1 MAREL
6 PQCPQPVDQRTWTAG
21 QARADR
27 RRTTRRAGGGR
38 LVVSLALV
46 LGLLPIAV
54 GPGIDGE
61 ALTWAAKKKDKA
73 KADKPPK
80 PPKKGKGGKKGGS
93 KAPPPPE
100 TPAQPE
106 TPPPP
111 PVILPSAA
119 LRLECE
125 GEGGASKFCEVVRD
139 AALAVASRRYQ
150 ILDKARVEELFAK
163 EPSLRG
169 CRRDDCRTAI
179 AESLSVTRLIDI
191 IVQSPKPRELSASVS
206 VFDLA
211 AKGLSSDTVVQ
222 LTRDER
228 ALRRSI
234 EQAVEL
240 VISTQRLTA
249 PLHLSVK
256 PAGSKV
262 RLVDSRG
269 NTRDLTEAERDG
281 SRELRVFL
289 GTCTVHVEKPGY
301 LAQDASVIVTQA
313 GAQLAVE
320 LKNQPVAVKFE
331 WTPEG
336 TRVKVDGEE
345 VDSRD
350 RVIELSE
357 GPHRVE
363 AFARNASYE
372 STVFPIEVRVGMEPV
387 RIALQ
392 RLTEIRIQAPRGYAV
407 SVDGQLLSA
416 DRLLRRGLFVEAVL
430 PTTPGAHTV
439 TAQSWRGLQL
449 KQRVTAVPRTATDLL
464 LRPPSLVPGAVISS
478 LGLAA
483 ALAGGALFIVGY
495 TQPLCT
501 RPDCEALFKP
511 DIPGGLLVG
520 IGGAA
525 LIVGASWFGWAASHH
540 PRFHSDKSS
549 AGSTAEGAAARLS
562 GRSPTNLWS
571 VRPVVAPTFAGVQSE
586 LRF

>member
-6 PQCPQPVDQRTWTAG
+6 PQCPQPADQRTWTVG
-21 QARADR
+21 R
-27 RRTTRRAGGGR
+27 RRAGQWPGIRRTGWGG
-38 LVVSLALV
+38 LAISLALV
-46 LGLLPIAV
+46 LGLLPAGQGADV
-54 GPGIDGE
+54 GGVWV
-61 ALTWAAKKKDKA
+61 AAAAAKKKDKP
-73 KADKPPK
+73 KKDKPAK
-80 PPKKGKGGKKGGS
+80 GGKKGKGGLKN
-93 KAPPPPE
+93 PPPPE
-100 TPAQPE
+100 TPPQPVVA
-106 TPPPP
+106 PPP
-111 PVILPSAA
+111 PVVLPSAA

-125 GEGGASKFCEVVRD
+125 SDGGPGKLCEVVRE
-139 AALAVASRRYQ
+139 AALQIASRRYQ
-150 ILDKARVEELFAK
+150 VLDKGRVEELFAK

-179 AESLSVTRLIDI
+179 AESLGVTRVIDI

-206 VFDLA
+206 VFDPA
-211 AKGLSSDTVVQ
+211 AKGLSSDTTVQ

-234 EQAVEL
+234 EQAVDL
-240 VISTQRLTA
+240 VITTQRLTA
-249 PLHLSVK
+249 PLRLDIK
-256 PAGSKV
+256 PVGSKV

-281 SRELRVFL
+281 ARELRVFL
-289 GTCTVHVEKPGY
+289 GTCSVHVEKPGY
-301 LAQDASVIVTQA
+301 LAQDSSVIVTQA

-345 VDSRD
+345 VDSKD

-387 RIALQ
+387 RVALQ
-392 RLTEIRIQAPRGYAV
+392 RLTEIRIQAPRGYTV
-407 SVDGQLLSA
+407 SIDGQLIAA
-416 DRLLRRGLFVEAVL
+416 DRLLRRGLTVEGVL
-430 PTTPGAHTV
+430 PTTPGTHTV
-439 TAQSWRGLQL
+439 TARSWRGLQL
-449 KQRVTAVPRTATDLL
+449 QQRVSAVPRTATDIM
-464 LRPPSLVPGAVISS
+464 LRPPALAPGAVIGT

-495 TQPLCT
+495 AQPLCT

-511 DIPGGLLVG
+511 DIPGGVLLGV
-520 IGGAA
+520 GGAA

-540 PRFHSDKSS
+540 PRFHSDQ
-549 AGSTAEGAAARLS
+549 AGTRQQSDRENASRLS
-562 GRSPTNLWS
+562 GRTPTNLWS

>member
-1 MAREL
+1 M
-6 PQCPQPVDQRTWTAG
+6 
-21 QARADR
+21 
-27 RRTTRRAGGGR
+27 
-38 LVVSLALV
+38 SLACALWAV
-46 LGLLPIAV
+46 PQGQGPLPLGPSV
-54 GPGIDGE
+54 S
-61 ALTWAAKKKDKA
+61 WAAKKGAKPKKDKA
-73 KADKPPK
+73 GKVGKPGK
-80 PPKKGKGGKKGGS
+80 PGKGVKAGKGEPKTPPPPDTPPQPIV
-93 KAPPPPE
+93 APPPP
-100 TPAQPE
+100 T
-106 TPPPP
+106 
-111 PVILPSAA
+111 ILPSAA

-125 GEGGASKFCEVVRD
+125 SEGGQSRLCEVVRE
-139 AALAVASRRYQ
+139 AALQVATHRYQ
-150 ILDKARVEELFAK
+150 VLDKARVEELFAK

-179 AESLSVTRLIDI
+179 AESLGVSRLIDI
-191 IVQSPKPRELSASVS
+191 IVQSPKPRDLSASVS

-211 AKGLSSDTVVQ
+211 AKGLSQDTVVQ

-228 ALRRSI
+228 ALRRTI
-234 EQAVEL
+234 EQAVDQ
-240 VISTQRLTA
+240 VITTQRLTA
-249 PLHLSVK
+249 PLRLEVK
-256 PAGSKV
+256 PVGAKV

-269 NTRDLTEAERDG
+269 NTRDLTDAERDG

-289 GTCTVHVEKPGY
+289 GTCSVHVEKPGY
-301 LAQDASVIVTQA
+301 LAQDTSVIVTQA
-313 GAQLAVE
+313 GAQLSVE

-363 AFARNASYE
+363 AFARTASYE

-392 RLTEIRIQAPRGYAV
+392 RLTEIRLQAPRGYTI

-416 DRLLRRGLFVEAVL
+416 DRLHPRGLFVEAVL
-430 PTTPGAHTV
+430 PTTPGGHTV

-449 KQRVTAVPRTATDLL
+449 SQRVMAVPRTATDLS
-464 LRPPSLVPGAVISS
+464 LRPPSLVPGAVIGT
-478 LGLAA
+478 LGLVS

-495 TQPLCT
+495 TQPICT
-501 RPDCEALFKP
+501 RQPDCEALFKP
-511 DIPGGLLVG
+511 DIPGGILLG

-525 LIVGASWFGWAASHH
+525 LIVGAGWFGWAASHH
-540 PRFHSDKSS
+540 PRFHSDKP
-549 AGSTAEGAAARLS
+549 ATRDREARLLGS
-562 GRSPTNLWS
+562 SPTNLWS
-571 VRPVVAPTFAGVQSE
+571 VRPVVGPTFAGVQSE

>member
-1 MAREL
+1 VA
-6 PQCPQPVDQRTWTAG
+6 
-21 QARADR
+21 
-27 RRTTRRAGGGR
+27 
-38 LVVSLALV
+38 LALV
-46 LGLLPIAV
+46 LGLLHV
-54 GPGIDGE
+54 GIGPVLDGE

-73 KADKPPK
+73 KSDKPPKPPK
-80 PPKKGKGGKKGGS
+80 PPKKGKGGKKGGP
-93 KAPPPPE
+93 KPPPPE
-100 TPAQPE
+100 TPAQPD

-119 LRLECE
+119 LRLECQ

-139 AALAVASRRYQ
+139 AALAIASRRYQ

-169 CRRDDCRTAI
+169 YRRDDCRTAI

-222 LTRDER
+222 LTREER
-228 ALRRSI
+228 ALRRSV

-256 PAGSKV
+256 PVGSKV

-269 NTRDLTEAERDG
+269 NTRDLIEAERDG

-313 GAQLAVE
+313 GAQLSVE

-336 TRVKVDGEE
+336 KE

-430 PTTPGAHTV
+430 PTTPGPHTV

-449 KQRVTAVPRTATDLL
+449 NQRVTAVPR
-464 LRPPSLVPGAVISS
+464 G
-478 LGLAA
+478 GLAM
-483 ALAGGALFIVGY
+483 
-495 TQPLCT
+495 P
-501 RPDCEALFKP
+501 
-511 DIPGGLLVG
+511 
-520 IGGAA
+520 
-525 LIVGASWFGWAASHH
+525 
-540 PRFHSDKSS
+540 
-549 AGSTAEGAAARLS
+549 
-562 GRSPTNLWS
+562 
-571 VRPVVAPTFAGVQSE
+571 
-586 LRF
+586 